1 MLALKVSPDAARG
14 YLEATSFLATASKR
28 DSGFMRLAL
37 AATLLFSFAVAS
49 QAWSQSQPQIALQP
63 VFGDAKFDRPLALK
77 QAPGDDA
84 RFYVIEQP
92 GRVLVLDG
100 LTDDSPDVVLDIRRQ
115 VEDGPNEAG
124 LLGIAF
130 DPRFA
135 ENSRLFLSY
144 TRRGDEGLESV
155 VTSVS
160 MAADGRSIDP
170 ASERL
175 ILSVAQP
182 FGNHNGGDIAFGP
195 DNYLYIG
202 FGDGGAGGDPLN
214 NGQNLSTLLGA
225 ILRIDVHSATPYA
238 IPRSNPFRQ
247 QRDTRNEIFAY
258 GLRNPWRFSFDLE
271 TGDLWAGDVG
281 QNRVEEIDLVVA
293 GGNYGWNIREG
304 SNTFRGR
311 SRTAIGLTDPV
322 AQYGRN
328 LGCSVTGGYVYRGT
342 EIADLN
348 GVYLFSDFCSGRIW
362 GLLPPEE
369 DRRPV
374 VELLQADIQAA
385 SFGEANNGAL
395 FILDLGGTIYQ
406 VVAAP

>member
-1 MLALKVSPDAARG
+1 
-14 YLEATSFLATASKR
+14 
-28 DSGFMRLAL
+28 MRLAS
-37 AATLLFSFAVAS
+37 AAILLFSFVAAS
-49 QAWSQSQPQIALQP
+49 QAWAQPQIALQP
-63 VFGDAKFDRPLALK
+63 VFGESTFDRPLALK
-77 QAPGDDA
+77 QAPGDDT

-100 LTDDSPDVVLDIRRQ
+100 LSDDTPDVVLDIRRQ

-124 LLGIAF
+124 LLGMAF

-135 ENSRLFLSY
+135 ETSRVFLSY
-144 TRRGDEGLESV
+144 TRRGNQGLESV
-155 VTSVS
+155 VTSAN
-160 MAADGRSIDP
+160 MAVDGRSIDP
-170 ASERL
+170 ASERI

-195 DNYLYIG
+195 DDYLYIG

-225 ILRIDVHSATPYA
+225 ILRIDVHSGTPYA

-247 QRDTRNEIFAY
+247 QRDARNEIFAY
-258 GLRNPWRFSFDLE
+258 GLRNPWRFSFDRE

-304 SNTFRGR
+304 SNAFRGR
-311 SRTAIGLTDPV
+311 SRAAIGLTDPV

-342 EIADLN
+342 DIADLN

-374 VELLQADIQAA
+374 VELLKANIQAA
-385 SFGEANNGAL
+385 SFGEANDGSL

-406 VVAAP
+406 IVAAP

>member
-1 MLALKVSPDAARG
+1 
-14 YLEATSFLATASKR
+14 
-28 DSGFMRLAL
+28 MRLAIPALLIFSL
-37 AATLLFSFAVAS
+37 AAAS
-49 QAWSQSQPQIALQP
+49 SVSAQPQIALQS
-63 VFGDAKFDRPLALK
+63 VFGDTKFERPLALK
-77 QAPGDDA
+77 QAPGDEA
-84 RFYVIEQP
+84 RFYLIEQP

-100 LTDDSPDVVLDIRRQ
+100 LEDDTPDVVLDIRDQ

-124 LLGIAF
+124 LLGLAF
-130 DPRFA
+130 DSKYT
-135 ENSRLFLSY
+135 ETSRVFLSY
-144 TRRGDEGLESV
+144 TRRGDGGLESV
-155 VTSVS
+155 VTSAT

-170 ASERL
+170 ASEQI
-175 ILSVAQP
+175 ILSVRQP

-195 DNYLYIG
+195 DGYLYIG
-202 FGDGGAGGDPLN
+202 LGDGGAGGDPLN
-214 NGQNLSTLLGA
+214 NGQNLATLLGA
-225 ILRIDVHSATPYA
+225 ILRIDVHGAAPYA

-247 QRDTRNEIFAY
+247 RRDARNEIFAY
-258 GLRNPWRFSFDLE
+258 GLRNPWRFSFDRE
-271 TGDLWAGDVG
+271 TGALWAGDVG

-304 SNTFRGR
+304 SNAFRGR
-311 SRTAIGLTDPV
+311 NRSAVGLTDPV

-342 EIADLN
+342 DIVDLN

-362 GLLPPEE
+362 GLLPPDE

-374 VELLQADIQAA
+374 VQLLKADIQAA

-406 VVAAP
+406 IVGAP